1 MRGGAGGGEWV
12 CIGWMAPLAMYF
24 VKCTRFLKYS
34 FLMVF
39 HNVAV
44 CPRPPER
51 QWISLQPDRSRNPAR
66 ELSL

>member
-1 MRGGAGGGEWV
+1 M
-12 CIGWMAPLAMYF
+12 CIGGMAPLYTYVVQF
-24 VKCTRFLKYS
+24 IRFLKYS
-34 FLMVF
+34 VLMVF

-66 ELSL
+66 ELSIVSD